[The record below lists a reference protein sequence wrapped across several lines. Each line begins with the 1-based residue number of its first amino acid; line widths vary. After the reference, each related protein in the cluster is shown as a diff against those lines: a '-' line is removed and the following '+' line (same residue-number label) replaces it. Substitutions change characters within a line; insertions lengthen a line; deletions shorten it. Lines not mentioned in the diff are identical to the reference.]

1 MNRIKIRIDTM
12 SDVSKLVAVAT
23 KAKGR
28 VILTDNNDFKVNGKS
43 LLGAIYPMEWSE
55 VYQRAVRFSCII
67 LGEHFYVPFLI
78 FYGSVTIN
86 D

>member
-28 VILTDNNDFKVNGKS
+28 VILTDNTDFKVSGKS
-43 LLGAIYPMEWSE
+43 LLGAIYTMEWSE
-55 VYQRAVRFSCII
+55 VYLESDEDLYTALSDLV
-67 LGEHFYVPFLI
+67 V
-78 FYGSVTIN
+78 
-86 D
+86 

>member
-28 VILTDNNDFKVNGKS
+28 VILTDNTDFKVSGKS
-43 LLGAIYPMEWSE
+43 LLGAIYTMEWSE
-55 VYQRAVRFSCII
+55 VYLESDEDLYNALSDLV
-67 LGEHFYVPFLI
+67 V
-78 FYGSVTIN
+78 
-86 D
+86 

>member
-28 VILTDNNDFKVNGKS
+28 VILTDNTDFKVSGKS
-43 LLGAIYPMEWSE
+43 LLGAIYTMEWSE
-55 VYQRAVRFSCII
+55 VYLESDEDLYNALSDLVI
-67 LGEHFYVPFLI
+67 
-78 FYGSVTIN
+78 
-86 D
+86 

>member
-28 VILTDNNDFKVNGKS
+28 VILTDNTDFKVSGKS
-43 LLGAIYPMEWSE
+43 LLGAIYTMEWSE
-55 VYQRAVRFSCII
+55 VYLESDEDLYNALSDV
-67 LGEHFYVPFLI
+67 V
-78 FYGSVTIN
+78 V
-86 D
+86 